1 MHESKR
7 ACWQMASFEC
17 ARAQNATFDQEPDF
31 GDADEAAPFEE
42 ADPYT
47 YSDPDP
53 SGYPAQSPPAGEP
66 TGFPLLGGCL
76 GAANLQNI
84 KSQV

>member
-1 MHESKR
+1 
-7 ACWQMASFEC
+7 MALLEC

-42 ADPYT
+42 SDPYT

-53 SGYPAQSPPAGEP
+53 SGYPAQSPPAGAP
-66 TGFPLLGGCL
+66 TVPPLLGDD
-76 GAANLQNI
+76 
-84 KSQV
+84 